1 MHDDVAQIF
10 NVDLLVDL
18 REREGNSRPFQLFSI
33 RVTEPE
39 SCALF
44 SFLHFC

>member
-18 REREGNSRPFQLFSI
+18 REREGNRRQLKLFSI

-39 SCALF
+39 SSALF
-44 SFLHFC
+44 SFFHFC